1 MSHSR
6 TSTTSVDYESVDE
19 AYLDKRKLKKGA
31 AGWILLAS
39 LGVSYVISGDYA
51 GWNFGLAAGGF
62 GGMLV
67 ATILMAIMY
76 TAMVLSIAELSS
88 SLPTAGGGYSFAR
101 RAFGPWGGY
110 VTGTAILL
118 EYAIAPAAIA
128 IFIGGY
134 VNELIGL
141 NGPLVYAV
149 FYAVFVGI
157 HLWGAGEALKIM
169 MGITALAVIAIL
181 VFVVGMLPH
190 FDPANLFDI
199 SVNTGALGASTFL
212 PEGFIGIWGALPFA
226 IWLFLAVE
234 GVPLAAEEAGDPG
247 RDMPRGIITAM
258 LVLLVFGACV
268 LLLAPGGAG
277 AAAMS
282 EHAAP
287 LVGALQAVYG
297 TDSWAAGFVNL
308 VGLAGLIAS
317 FFSIIYGYS
326 RQTFALSR
334 AGYLPRWLSVT
345 GGRKV
350 PFLALIVPGAIGFL
364 LSLTGKGDLMITMA
378 VFGATIS
385 YAMMTLS
392 HILLRRREP
401 ELERPYRTPG
411 GILTSGVAF
420 VLAIVAFLSTFVVS
434 VEAALWSAVFY
445 AIMLAYFGFY
455 SRHHLVAQAPEEEFE
470 AIALAERELDEQ
482 AETSPKQA

>member
-1 MSHSR
+1 MSISR
-6 TSTTSVDYESVDE
+6 KSAPTVGYELVDD
-19 AYLDKRKLKKGA
+19 AYLERRRLRKGA
-31 AGWILLAS
+31 AGWMLLAS
-39 LGVSYVISGDYA
+39 LGVSYVISGDFA
-51 GWNFGLAAGGF
+51 GWNFGLGAGGF
-62 GGMLV
+62 GGMLI
-67 ATILMAIMY
+67 ATLLMATMY

-101 RAFGPWGGY
+101 RALGPWGGY
-110 VTGTAILL
+110 ITGTAILL

-134 VNELIGL
+134 VNELVGL
-141 NGPLVYAV
+141 DGPLVYAA
-149 FYAVFVGI
+149 FYALFIGI

-169 MGITALAVIAIL
+169 MGITALAVVAIL
-181 VFVVGMLPH
+181 VFVLGMLPH
-190 FDPANLFDI
+190 FSPSNLFDI
-199 SVNTGALGASTFL
+199 APDATAAGASAFL
-212 PEGFIGIWGALPFA
+212 PQGYMGIWAALPFA

-258 LVLLVFGACV
+258 AVLLVFAACV

-297 TDSWAAGFVNL
+297 QDSWAAGFVNL

-317 FFSIIYGYS
+317 FFSIVYAYS

-345 GGRKV
+345 NERKV

-385 YAMMTLS
+385 YAMMCLS
-392 HILLRRREP
+392 HLLLRRREP
-401 ELERPYRTPG
+401 DLERPYCTPG
-411 GILTSGVAF
+411 GSLTSGLAM
-420 VLAIVAFLSTFVVS
+420 VLAVIAFLSTFVVS

-445 AIMLAYFGFY
+445 GVMLAYFGFY

-470 AIALAERELDEQ
+470 AIAMAERELSDDP
-482 AETSPKQA
+482 ATTAV